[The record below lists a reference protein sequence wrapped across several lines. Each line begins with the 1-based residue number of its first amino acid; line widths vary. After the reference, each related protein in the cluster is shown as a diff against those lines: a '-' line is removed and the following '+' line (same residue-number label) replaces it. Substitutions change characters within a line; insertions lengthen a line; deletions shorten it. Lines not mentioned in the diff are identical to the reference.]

1 MTEEQKSK
9 QYETKWKRKM
19 LVYLYNYFDGDNAK
33 IIDEFCS
40 NKLFKEGKTDIKLV
54 NKYLKDN
61 NIKTTDYVT
70 FLDKEFKVEEM
81 DPTKPIIV
89 YKKGEKPTCNSL
101 DNNVQSLIEEYDN
114 INTNI
119 NTDMEV
125 NND

>member
-9 QYETKWKRKM
+9 KYETKWKRKM

-40 NKLFKEGKTDIKLV
+40 NKLFKEGKTDIKRV

-89 YKKGEKPTCNSL
+89 YKNGEKPTCNSS

-114 INTNI
+114 INTD
-119 NTDMEV
+119 TEV

>member
-1 MTEEQKSK
+1 MTEEQKQK
-9 QYETKWKRKM
+9 QYVTKWKRKM

-54 NKYLKDN
+54 NKYFKDN
-61 NIKTTDYVT
+61 NIKTTDYIT

-89 YKKGEKPTCNSL
+89 YKKGEKPTCNSS

-114 INTNI
+114 IDI
-119 NTDMEV
+119 NTDTEV